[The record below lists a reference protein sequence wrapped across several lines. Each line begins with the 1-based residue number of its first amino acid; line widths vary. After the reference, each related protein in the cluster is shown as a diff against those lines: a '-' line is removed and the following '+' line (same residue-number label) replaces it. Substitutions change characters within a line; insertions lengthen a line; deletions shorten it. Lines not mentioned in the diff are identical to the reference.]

1 MNIKE
6 AIQKRILDLKCKPL
20 SVETKTEIQKLQQ
33 MIDSTEILNK
43 NNSAKNKDSK
53 EEYKDI
59 EEFLYNRYNR

>member
-20 SVETKTEIQKLQQ
+20 SVEIKTEIQKLQQ
-33 MIDSTEILNK
+33 MIDSADTYK
-43 NNSAKNKDSK
+43 NNSAKNNKD
-53 EEYKDI
+53 EYKDI

>member
-6 AIQKRILDLKCKPL
+6 AIQKRILELKCKPL
-20 SVETKTEIQKLQQ
+20 SVENKTEIQKLQQ
-33 MIDSTEILNK
+33 MIDSADTYK
-43 NNSAKNKDSK
+43 NNSAKNKDTK

>member
-6 AIQKRILDLKCKPL
+6 AIQKRILDLKRKPL

-33 MIDSTEILNK
+33 MIDSTDTLNK
-43 NNSAKNKDSK
+43 NNSAKNNKD
-53 EEYKDI
+53 EYKDI

>member
-6 AIQKRILDLKCKPL
+6 VIQKRILDLKCKPL
-20 SVETKTEIQKLQQ
+20 TVQTKTEIQKLQQ
-33 MIDSTEILNK
+33 TLDSADTYK
-43 NNSAKNKDSK
+43 NNSAKNKDTK

>member
-33 MIDSTEILNK
+33 MIDSADTYK

-59 EEFLYNRYNR
+59 EELLYNRYNR

>member
-33 MIDSTEILNK
+33 MIDSVDTYK
-43 NNSAKNKDSK
+43 NNSAKNNK

>member
-20 SVETKTEIQKLQQ
+20 SVETTTEIQKLQQ
-33 MIDSTEILNK
+33 MIDSADTYK
-43 NNSAKNKDSK
+43 NNSAKNNK

>member
-33 MIDSTEILNK
+33 MIDSTDTLNK
-43 NNSAKNKDSK
+43 NNSAKNNKD
-53 EEYKDI
+53 EYKDI